1 MLFDPMRLRVALTV
15 TVLFACSA
23 SKELDQ
29 RSQEASLTNEKV
41 VQDTSDRGRSVHT
54 QDTSQNA
61 ERPAQDSAGVV
72 IPLHFKPAVGE
83 SVAVVRALR
92 VAIQRTNGPQVRR
105 DEIRAQLFRVDPTPR
120 TRYLLFAAQ
129 PRFMASD
136 GEHWGRSFYILD
148 LSNGNV
154 TLSPPLDMKD
164 AEYVT
169 VETLRDVNGDGIVD
183 LVYCKGYE
191 GEEELPRHFA
201 ATFRGGHW
209 EPLPDALVKQ
219 GNCKGTPY

>member
-1 MLFDPMRLRVALTV
+1 MLFDPMRLRVVLTV
-15 TVLFACSA
+15 TLLFACSA
-23 SKELDQ
+23 SKEPDQ

-41 VQDTSDRGRSVHT
+41 VQDTSARGRNLHA

-61 ERPAQDSAGVV
+61 EPAVQDSAGVA
-72 IPLHFKPAVGE
+72 IPLHFKPAAGE
-83 SVAVVRALR
+83 SVAVLRALK
-92 VAIQRTNGPQVRR
+92 VAMQRTNGPQARR
-105 DEIRAQLFRVDPTPR
+105 AEVRAQLFRLDPTPR
-120 TRYLLFAAQ
+120 ARYLLFAAQ
-129 PRFMASD
+129 PRFAASD
-136 GEHWGRSFYILD
+136 GEHWGRSFYVLD
-148 LSNGNV
+148 LSSGGV

-169 VETLRDVNGDGIVD
+169 IETLRDVNGDGAVD

-201 ATFRGGHW
+201 ATFRDGHW

-219 GNCKGTPY
+219 GNCKGKPY